1 MTTSEAPDKMD
12 GFHQTVDQMV
22 GRFILPILMAIIITV
37 KFLRDICE
45 FSLFYGHSQHVTP
58 DAVFLARDLQLNH
71 QRLAIAISNDGIDAE

>member
-1 MTTSEAPDKMD
+1 MD

-58 DAVFLARDLQLNH
+58 DAVFFLACNLQLNSR
-71 QRLAIAISNDGIDAE
+71 RLAIAIFKYGIDAE